1 MTRGPNQR
9 KELRRALF
17 LADLGLLLALFIV
30 LFALYRNWVKPVEPP
45 PSPTPQDAAETVPN
59 RAFGNL
65 LYEEGVCRL

>member
-1 MTRGPNQR
+1 MIRGPNQR

-45 PSPTPQDAAETVPN
+45 SPTVQTGVEEPAERTP
-59 RAFGNL
+59 
-65 LYEEGVCRL
+65 EEP

>member
-30 LFALYRNWVKPVEPP
+30 LFALYRNWVKPVEAPGEP
-45 PSPTPQDAAETVPN
+45 AQETVEE
-59 RAFGNL
+59 RAHDAPG
-65 LYEEGVCRL
+65 EPS